1 MKNIIFTIPKI
12 DLDLAGELLLAWGVL
27 AVTIQNSA
35 RNNAPENNWFDE
47 PEEKRWDAWEEP
59 VIIIM
64 VDTNIKAKF
73 FAKKLKLAFNL
84 STLPK
89 FFEEKIKEINWTKE
103 TQKFNRPNK
112 ISERLWILPSNE
124 SPVER
129 NVTNVFLNPGS
140 AFGTGSHPTTRLCLE
155 WLSKN
160 IKGGESLLDYG
171 CGSGILAI
179 AGKKLGCSSSIG
191 VDIDPNALNVTKNN
205 SLINNLSISV
215 YLPEELSNTKKFDI
229 IIANILYKPLIELLP
244 RFKSSLKPGG
254 FIAVSGILE
263 SQIKIIKESY
273 SNIFTNISLKE
284 NNGWALVSGIK
295 LN

>member
-179 AGKKLGCSSSIG
+179 AGKRLGCSSSIG

-273 SNIFTNISLKE
+273 SNIFTNISLKV

-295 LN
+295 

>member
-35 RNNAPENNWFDE
+35 RNNSPENNWFDE

-254 FIAVSGILE
+254 LIAVSGILE

-273 SNIFTNISLKE
+273 SNIFTNISLKV

-295 LN
+295 

>member
-35 RNNAPENNWFDE
+35 RNNSPENNWFDE

-273 SNIFTNISLKE
+273 SNIFTNISLKV

-295 LN
+295 

>member
-1 MKNIIFTIPKI
+1 VKNIIFTIPKI

-35 RNNAPENNWFDE
+35 RNNSPENNWFDE
-47 PEEKRWDAWEEP
+47 PEEKRWEAWEEP

-64 VDTNIKAKF
+64 VDTNIKGKF

-89 FFEEKIKEINWTKE
+89 FFEERIKEINWTKE

-112 ISERLWILPSNE
+112 ISEQLWILPLNE

-191 VDIDPNALNVTKNN
+191 VDIDPNALNVTKKN
-205 SLINNLSISV
+205 SLINRLSISV

-244 RFKSSLKPGG
+244 RFKSSLKLGG
-254 FIAVSGILE
+254 LIAVSGILE

-273 SNIFTNISLKE
+273 SNIFTNISLKV

-295 LN
+295 

>member
-35 RNNAPENNWFDE
+35 RNNSPENNWFDE

-103 TQKFNRPNK
+103 TQKLNRPNK

-124 SPVER
+124 SPVEM

-273 SNIFTNISLKE
+273 SNIFTNISLKV

-295 LN
+295 

>member
-35 RNNAPENNWFDE
+35 RNNSPENNWFDE
-47 PEEKRWDAWEEP
+47 PQEKRWDAWEEP

-273 SNIFTNISLKE
+273 SNIFTNISLKV

-295 LN
+295 

>member
-35 RNNAPENNWFDE
+35 RNNSPENNWFDE

-103 TQKFNRPNK
+103 TQKLNRPNK

-191 VDIDPNALNVTKNN
+191 VDIDPNALNVTKKN

-273 SNIFTNISLKE
+273 SNIFTNISLKV

-295 LN
+295 

>member
-254 FIAVSGILE
+254 LIAVSGILE

-273 SNIFTNISLKE
+273 SNIFTNISLKV

-295 LN
+295 

>member
-35 RNNAPENNWFDE
+35 RNNSPENNWFDE

-103 TQKFNRPNK
+103 TQKLNRPNK

-273 SNIFTNISLKE
+273 SNIFTNISLKV

-295 LN
+295 

>member
-1 MKNIIFTIPKI
+1 VKNIIFTIPKI

-35 RNNAPENNWFDE
+35 RNNSPENNWFDE
-47 PEEKRWDAWEEP
+47 PQEKRWDAWEEP

-84 STLPK
+84 STLPT

-112 ISERLWILPSNE
+112 ISERLWILPSIE

-254 FIAVSGILE
+254 LIAVSGILE

-273 SNIFTNISLKE
+273 SKNFTNISLKE